1 MNDNYKIATS
11 VGKYFKNHP
20 TMTVE
25 GWNNTKEYATIAEKA
40 MIFSQRSGK
49 PLEETITTKWKELKE
64 GLILAKN
71 HEVDDFTRGFSA
83 GWFFGSDTTDA
94 GTTALLEEV
103 EKIWDTKWF
112 DTDDANQ
119 KTDDYVN
126 IIIAMKKKKTY
137 RDMGLI
143 TVQDLTRICLK
154 AMENGIGDK
163 FILRVNSNV
172 NSILFGN
179 IMTEKEQLEEVNV
192 VPTGVDINDVVAI
205 I

>member
-1 MNDNYKIATS
+1 MNDKYKIATT

-25 GWNNTKEYATIAEKA
+25 GWSNTKEYATIAEKA

-71 HEVDDFTRGFSA
+71 HDVDDFTRGFSA
-83 GWFFGSDTTDA
+83 GWFLGNDTTDEN
-94 GTTALLEEV
+94 TTALLEEV

-112 DTDDANQ
+112 DTDDANT

-126 IIIAMKKKKTY
+126 IIITMKKKKAY

-143 TVQDLTRICLK
+143 TIQDLTRICLK

-163 FILRVNSNV
+163 FILKCNS
-172 NSILFGN
+172 SINN
-179 IMTEKEQLEEVNV
+179 IFLGEIRSEKEWIEEVNV

>member
-1 MNDNYKIATS
+1 MNDNYKIATA

-25 GWNNTKEYATIAEKA
+25 GWSNTKEYATIAEKA

-71 HEVDDFTRGFSA
+71 HDVDDFTRGFSA
-83 GWFFGSDTTDA
+83 GWFLGNDTTDA
-94 GTTALLEEV
+94 DTTALLEEV
-103 EKIWDTKWF
+103 EKIWDSRWF

-126 IIIAMKKKKTY
+126 IIITMKKKKEY

-163 FILRVNSNV
+163 FILKCNSHI
-172 NSILFGN
+172 SN
-179 IMTEKEQLEEVNV
+179 IFLGEIRSEKEWIEQANIA
-192 VPTGVDINDVVAI
+192 PTGVDVNDVIAI
-205 I
+205 F